1 MTDQSLK
8 LASEFPPADYAAW
21 RKLAD
26 AALNGAPFDKKLVT
40 HLRDGFDVQPIYT
53 ADDLDGDIAQIHPT
67 LIATNSQL
75 AADARTSAGANAT
88 VAATGWDIRQLH
100 AHPAPK
106 TVNDAILEDLESGV
120 TSILLRL
127 DHAARFGRGPDAPD
141 GDDAGLGGVMIY
153 KLDDLNHTLN
163 GVYTNLAPIA
173 LDAGAATIPCAALL
187 AARMAREDDVSD
199 ATPAFNLDPIGTYVA
214 EGFCPTDLATALKQ
228 AGSFARAIG
237 TKFPHATAIT
247 VNSTPWYNAGAT
259 DSRELAIALATGLAY
274 FRAMVDAGME
284 DAKAA
289 TSITFTTAIGT
300 DFFAGIAKLRALR
313 LMWRRILQASGIE
326 GCAITLNAVSAE
338 QIISK
343 VDPWVNMLRTTVTSF
358 AAGLGGADSV
368 VCLPYDHA
376 IGLPDGFSRRIA
388 RNTQLILQEE
398 SNVHRVIDPAGG
410 AWFIEN
416 LTRDLAQ
423 NAWRKFQEIETA
435 GGIITAI
442 ENGTLTDDIA
452 TSWHARADRLATRRD
467 PLTGVSEFPN
477 IDEAAVACDVPDI
490 SALRAAVQNR
500 PGTPDTNIGTDFN
513 DLVTAAAKG
522 ASIKQL
528 FDALY
533 GDLASAKRMAP
544 LPRHRLSEAFE
555 ANRLRA
561 SAHTQETG
569 KPPQIFLCNIGKVAD
584 HTARAMFARNFFGAG
599 GIETLAN
606 NGFATGHDA
615 ANAFRQSGAKI
626 AIICGS
632 DTQYAEH
639 AAEMAKAL
647 NAAGASKIYLA
658 GHPGDNRAAFE
669 AAGISEFIFVGSD
682 VVALTTAVL
691 DHLGVK

>member
-21 RKLAD
+21 RKLAE

-53 ADDLDGDIAQIHPT
+53 ADDLDGDIAQIHPS

-75 AADARTSAGANAT
+75 AAAPNADEKT
-88 VAATGWDIRQLH
+88 TNTGVKPAATGWDIRQLH
-100 AHPAPK
+100 AHPSPK
-106 TVNDAILEDLESGV
+106 AVNDAILEDLESGV
-120 TSILLRL
+120 TSILLRF
-127 DHAARFGRGPDAPD
+127 DHAARFGRGAR
-141 GDDAGLGGVMIY
+141 GDDAGLGGVMVY
-153 KLDDLNHTLN
+153 NLDDLNHTLN
-163 GVYTNLAPIA
+163 GVYINLAPIA

-187 AARMAREDDVSD
+187 AARMAREDDISD
-199 ATPAFNLDPIGTYVA
+199 AAPAFNLDPISTYVA
-214 EGFCPTDLATALKQ
+214 EGYCPTDLTTALKQ
-228 AGSFARAIG
+228 AGSFARTMAD
-237 TKFPHATAIT
+237 KFPNATAIT

-259 DSRELAIALATGLAY
+259 DSMELAISLATGLAY

-284 DAKAA
+284 GAKAA

-326 GCAITLNAVSAE
+326 GCPITINAISAE

-410 AWFIEN
+410 SWFIEN
-416 LTRDLAQ
+416 LTRDLAL
-423 NAWRKFQEIETA
+423 NAWQKFQSIEDN
-435 GGIITAI
+435 GGIINAI
-442 ENGTLTDDIA
+442 ENGSLVAEITDLWQKRE
-452 TSWHARADRLATRRD
+452 SRLATRRA

-477 IDEAAVACDVPDI
+477 IDEAAVHCETPDI
-490 SALRAAVQNR
+490 TVLRTTAQHRA
-500 PGTPDTNIGTDFN
+500 TPPDVKIGNDFS

-522 ASIKQL
+522 ASIEQL
-528 FDALY
+528 FNALY
-533 GDLASAKRMAP
+533 GDPSLASRMPP
-544 LPRHRLSEAFE
+544 LPQHRLSEAFE
-555 ANRLRA
+555 ANRRRA
-561 SAHTQETG
+561 SAHKMETG
-569 KPPQIFLCNIGKVAD
+569 TAPQIFLCNIGKVAD

-599 GIETLAN
+599 GIEAITN
-606 NGFATGHDA
+606 NGFANGHDA
-615 ANAFRQSGAKI
+615 AIAFKQSGAKI

-639 AAEMAKAL
+639 AAEMAKSL
-647 NAAGASKIYLA
+647 NAAGARKIYLA
-658 GHPGDNRAAFE
+658 GHPGDNRGAFE
-669 AAGISEFIFVGSD
+669 AAGINDFIFVGSD
-682 VVALTTAVL
+682 VIATTTTVL